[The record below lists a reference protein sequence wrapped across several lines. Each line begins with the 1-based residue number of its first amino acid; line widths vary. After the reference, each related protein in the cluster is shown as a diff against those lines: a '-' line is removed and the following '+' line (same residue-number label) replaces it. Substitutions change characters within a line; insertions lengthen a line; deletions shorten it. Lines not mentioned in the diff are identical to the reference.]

1 MSSISESGY
10 ASLKEVKRRVNVTDS
25 VISGDAKIQDYMREA
40 DNYINVQ
47 INLHAVTPV
56 VNPDPE
62 LVSLGSSLAASFYNY
77 WQTPIK
83 DRNLDPIKEWKKSVQ
98 EHVMTAYGKYN
109 PSGLGGGEQFG
120 TTRGFKPR

>member
-120 TTRGFKPR
+120 KTQGFKPR